1 MNCDKCQE
9 LLSDFLDGTLDG
21 EARALLGAHL
31 EECLSCVG
39 VRDEIG
45 VIVSAA
51 HECRGNDCY
60 APPNERALWL
70 RISNTIESEYNFNSA
85 RTNAA
90 HASAVSSARTS
101 REGFWTRLANRRW
114 ELTLPQMTAAVAAI
128 VVTVSLVTTLGVQ
141 SFQAGASQ
149 TEASAASR
157 VGVRRQ
163 DNALVGDEHYPRGYV
178 SSQQASIN
186 YWQQRVEQ
194 RKASWNP
201 RMRDSFDRSLV
212 VIDQAVADSL
222 EELQRNPHDE
232 VSEEM
237 LNAALRQK
245 VELLK
250 EFCEH

>member
-1 MNCDKCQE
+1 
-9 LLSDFLDGTLDG
+9 
-21 EARALLGAHL
+21 
-31 EECLSCVG
+31 

-45 VIVSAA
+45 LIVNAA
-51 HECRGNDCY
+51 QECRGNDCY

-70 RISNTIESEYNFNSA
+70 RISNTIESEYNFNGA
-85 RTNAA
+85 RATAA
-90 HASAVSSARTS
+90 HVAATSSARMR

-141 SFQAGASQ
+141 SFQTGASR
-149 TEASAASR
+149 TEASAAASS
-157 VGVRRQ
+157 GARQ
-163 DNALVGDEHYPRGYV
+163 ANAFVADEYYPRGYV
-178 SSQQASIN
+178 NSQQASIN

>member
-21 EARALLGAHL
+21 EDRALLGVHL
-31 EECLSCVG
+31 EDCLSCVG

-45 VIVSAA
+45 LIVNAA
-51 HECRGNDCY
+51 QECRGNDCY

-70 RISNTIESEYNFNSA
+70 RISNTIESEYNFNGA
-85 RTNAA
+85 QATAA
-90 HASAVSSARTS
+90 HAAAASSRRAP

-149 TEASAASR
+149 AESSAADT
-157 VGVRRQ
+157 RRNA
-163 DNALVGDEHYPRGYV
+163 NALVADEYYPRGYV
-178 SSQQASIN
+178 NSQQASIN

-212 VIDQAVADSL
+212 VIDQAVADSI

>member
-1 MNCDKCQE
+1 
-9 LLSDFLDGTLDG
+9 
-21 EARALLGAHL
+21 
-31 EECLSCVG
+31 
-39 VRDEIG
+39 
-45 VIVSAA
+45 
-51 HECRGNDCY
+51 
-60 APPNERALWL
+60 PNQRALWL

-85 RTNAA
+85 RAA
-90 HASAVSSARTS
+90 HATGETRVR
-101 REGFWTRLANRRW
+101 REGFWTRLAQRRW

-128 VVTVSLVTTLGVQ
+128 VVTVSLVTTLGLQ
-141 SFQAGASQ
+141 SFQAGAVPA
-149 TEASAASR
+149 EATAASKDAR
-157 VGVRRQ
+157 NS
-163 DNALVGDEHYPRGYV
+163 NALVADEYYPRGYV
-178 SSQQASIN
+178 DRQQASIN

-201 RMRDSFDRSLV
+201 RMRDSFDRSI
-212 VIDQAVADSL
+212 VIIDEAVADSL

>member
-9 LLSDFLDGTLDG
+9 LLSDFLDGTLEG
-21 EARALLGAHL
+21 EDRAILSAHL
-31 EECLSCVG
+31 EDCLSCVD

-45 VIVSAA
+45 LIVSAA
-51 HECRGNDCY
+51 QECRGNDCY
-60 APPNERALWL
+60 APSNERALWL
-70 RISNTIESEYNFNSA
+70 RISNTIESEYNFNGA
-85 RTNAA
+85 RTLSAA
-90 HASAVSSARTS
+90 SGARAP

-114 ELTLPQMTAAVAAI
+114 ELTLPQMTAAIAAI

-141 SFQAGASQ
+141 SFQTGASQ
-149 TEASAASR
+149 AEATAASSA
-157 VGVRRQ
+157 
-163 DNALVGDEHYPRGYV
+163 NARGANTFVADEYYPRGYV
-178 SSQQASIN
+178 NSQQASIN

>member
-1 MNCDKCQE
+1 MNCEKCQE
-9 LLSDFLDGTLDG
+9 LLSDFLDGTLTGGDH
-21 EARALLGAHL
+21 ALLSTHL

-39 VRDEIG
+39 VHEEIG

-51 HECRGNDCY
+51 HECRGSDCY

-70 RISNTIESEYNFNSA
+70 RISNTIESDLSFNQ
-85 RTNAA
+85 AA
-90 HASAVSSARTS
+90 VASASTATAPVRSRDSFWAR
-101 REGFWTRLANRRW
+101 LINRRW

-128 VVTVSLVTTLGVQ
+128 VITVSLITTLGVQ
-141 SFQAGASQ
+141 SFQSYESTARSAG
-149 TEASAASR
+149 SALTNDAGMR
-157 VGVRRQ
+157 DATLADGY
-163 DNALVGDEHYPRGYV
+163 YPRGYV
-178 SSQQASIN
+178 RQQQASIN

-201 RMRDSFDRSLV
+201 RMRDSFERSIN
-212 VIDQAVADSL
+212 VIDQTVSDSL
-222 EELQRNPHDE
+222 DELQRNPHDE

-237 LNAALRQK
+237 LNAALRNK